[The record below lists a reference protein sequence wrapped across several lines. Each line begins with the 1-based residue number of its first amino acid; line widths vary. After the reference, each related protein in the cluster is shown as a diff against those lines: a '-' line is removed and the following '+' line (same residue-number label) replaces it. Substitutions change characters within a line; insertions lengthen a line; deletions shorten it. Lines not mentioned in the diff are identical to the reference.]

1 MNNLEVIQLFILQNT
16 LHSYN
21 IEGDAPLKVH
31 PLNIFT
37 NKIYYLLYII
47 CNSWMNICSF
57 YS

>member
-37 NKIYYLLYII
+37 NKIYYLLEPIRPV
-47 CNSWMNICSF
+47 
-57 YS
+57 